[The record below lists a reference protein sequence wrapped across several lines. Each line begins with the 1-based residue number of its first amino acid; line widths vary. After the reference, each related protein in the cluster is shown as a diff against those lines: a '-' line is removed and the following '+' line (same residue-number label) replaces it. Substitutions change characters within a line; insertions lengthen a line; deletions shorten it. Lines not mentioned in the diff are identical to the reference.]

1 MTRVMIDEMGVTAE
15 SDLSLVTVAG
25 RGLLEVPGLAM
36 RAFKAL
42 SQVRARVLLISQASA
57 ECSLCFVTTRET
69 AETVEACLRREFG
82 RELLRRELAGI
93 GVQGRV
99 TLVTVAS
106 GGGAGLVGQV
116 LTTLGQQRVNV
127 VAIAQG
133 AGDGGLS
140 LVVAEQDRETAVS
153 GIQHLLAEMA
163 GQPVM

>member
-1 MTRVMIDEMGVTAE
+1 MARVIIDEMGVTAE

-106 GGGAGLVGQV
+106 GGAGLVGQV
-116 LTTLGQQRVNV
+116 LTTLGRQRVNV

-133 AGDGGLS
+133 GGDGGLS

-153 GIQHLLAEMA
+153 GIQHLLAEKA